1 MNKTKLAETRRSL
14 LLRARTRRSE
24 VACDAA
30 SKAFGFALVEFIF
43 VSSDGFCLKFIFM
56 LVDYEMCPPCSY

>member
-14 LLRARTRRSE
+14 LFARTRRE

-30 SKAFGFALVEFIF
+30 GNAFGFALVEFIF
-43 VSSDGFCLKFIFM
+43 VSSDGF
-56 LVDYEMCPPCSY
+56 V